1 MASTASSPPALR
13 AVRTLVA
20 RGGGTHYLQQRPR
33 RLAEA
38 VAWLL
43 RIPSRRSL
51 KGRCEQHAHAP
62 PIGCT
67 GLGRCRATMAMRGLT
82 VFISDL
88 RNCST
93 KEQEEKRVEKEMAHI
108 RSKFRSDSNMNGY
121 NRKKY
126 VWKILYMYMLGYEVD
141 FGHMEAVK
149 LISSQRYSEKSVGYA
164 WCALMLRE
172 GDALLRL
179 FINSIRVDLISRNDN
194 AACLA
199 LNAICNVG
207 GEEFAET
214 LSSNVIELLTNNF
227 TKTYVR
233 KKAALT
239 TLRLYRKSN
248 DILRAEEWADKILQ
262 LFDEKNIG
270 LLTSVTSLV
279 LGILAVDST
288 GWEGA
293 SNKAARTLTRLV
305 LNKDYSNDYLYYGIP
320 TPWLQIKLLRV
331 LQHFPP
337 PAEHA
342 LKLRVSEVLQKIISG
357 TEVTKN
363 VNKNNA
369 THAVLFEA
377 INLSIHLGSHGQTLQ
392 QCINLLGRFISIRE
406 ANIRYLGLETMA
418 RLSEVQPETLEGLKK
433 HHSTILFSLKD
444 PDISIRRRA
453 LDLVYAMCDMASV
466 KETVS
471 ELLVYLAVADAG
483 IKEELVL
490 KIAILSERFA
500 SDYAWYVDVIIQLI
514 KSAGDYVADE
524 IWYRVV
530 QIVTNQGDD
539 LQKHATEAAWRSFN
553 EEPYPHKTLVK
564 VTGYILGEFGHMI
577 SDRPGSRPAQ
587 QLQALH
593 RHYTS
598 SEPEVRALLLNTY
611 IKLAHTYSEV
621 APQVAE
627 IMEHYSAA
635 MDQEVQ
641 QRAAE
646 YISLSAPGMAE
657 IKGTVLEMM
666 PHFTERESIVHKTL
680 TSKSQQ
686 EGAAV
691 PPPRADAR
699 TAPDTPA
706 TAPARTAPAPDLLGG
721 LDEPSPPAASSAAD
735 LLGGLDLGGVPE
747 PPTARSSAAP
757 DLLGLLEAVESP
769 TLAAGVDLLGG
780 MGRGGGA
787 VASTVAVGAPT
798 PLWIALCMRNHGV
811 LFEDATVQIGVKMEF
826 QGHQGRLGLFFGN
839 KTQAP
844 LMCAPALHRARGAPA
859 PSARVV
865 PAALLPPRIQ
875 GGPATT

>member
-1 MASTASSPPALR
+1 
-13 AVRTLVA
+13 V
-20 RGGGTHYLQQRPR
+20 
-33 RLAEA
+33 
-38 VAWLL
+38 
-43 RIPSRRSL
+43 L
-51 KGRCEQHAHAP
+51 K
-62 PIGCT
+62 
-67 GLGRCRATMAMRGLT
+67 
-82 VFISDL
+82 
-88 RNCST
+88 
-93 KEQEEKRVEKEMAHI
+93 
-108 RSKFRSDSNMNGY
+108 
-121 NRKKY
+121 
-126 VWKILYMYMLGYEVD
+126 
-141 FGHMEAVK
+141 
-149 LISSQRYSEKSVGYA
+149 
-164 WCALMLRE
+164 
-172 GDALLRL
+172 
-179 FINSIRVDLISRNDN
+179 
-194 AACLA
+194 
-199 LNAICNVG
+199 
-207 GEEFAET
+207 
-214 LSSNVIELLTNNF
+214 LLTNNI

-239 TLRLYRKSN
+239 TLRLFRKSS
-248 DILRAEEWADKILQ
+248 DILPAEQWADKILQ
-262 LFDEKNIG
+262 LLDEKNIG
-270 LLTSVTSLV
+270 VLTSVTSLV
-279 LGILAVDST
+279 LGILAVDPT

-293 SNKAARTLTRLV
+293 SHKAARTLTRLV

-342 LKLRVSEVLQKIISG
+342 LKVRVSEVLQKIISG

-418 RLSEVQPETLEGLKK
+418 RLSEVQPETLDGLKK
-433 HHSTILFSLKD
+433 HQSTILFSLKD

-453 LDLVYAMCDMASV
+453 LDLVYAMCDTSSV

-471 ELLVYLAVADAG
+471 ELLVYLAAADAG

-500 SDYAWYVDVIIQLI
+500 SDHAWYVDVVIQLI

-539 LQKHATEAAWRSFN
+539 LQKHATEAVWRSLT
-553 EEPYPHKTLVK
+553 EERYPHKTLVK

-577 SDRPGSRPAQ
+577 SDRPGSSPSQ

-593 RHYTS
+593 RHYTT

-611 IKLAHTYSEV
+611 VKLAHTYSEV
-621 APQVAE
+621 APQVGE
-627 IMEHYSAA
+627 IMQQHSAA

-666 PHFTERESIVHKTL
+666 PHFTERESIVQKTL
-680 TSKSQQ
+680 TSKNQL
-686 EGAAV
+686 EGGAAPTSRADTRSAPE
-691 PPPRADAR
+691 PPPAAPTRA
-699 TAPDTPA
+699 
-706 TAPARTAPAPDLLGG
+706 APAPDLLGG
-721 LDEPSPPAASSAAD
+721 LDEPSPPVTTSAAD
-735 LLGGLDLGGVPE
+735 LLAGLDLGGAPS
-747 PPTARSSAAP
+747 PPSASRSAAA
-757 DLLGLLEAVESP
+757 DLLDLMGGNGSP
-769 TLAAGVDLLGG
+769 APQAAGVDLLGG
-780 MGRGGGA
+780 MGVGGGA
-787 VASTVAVGAPT
+787 AASTAAAGAPT
-798 PLWIALCMRNHGV
+798 PQWIALCMRNDGV
-811 LFEDATVQIGVKMEF
+811 LFEDATVQIGVKMDF

-844 LMCAPALHRARGAPA
+844 LMCGPAPHRARGAPDAGAHSSSSSSGHA
-859 PSARVV
+859 PRSAPPILQAAPLTPHPTPPAQESGDGPLTMPAASHAGLSARADARAA
-865 PAALLPPRIQ
+865 PAAAADLHDRVFAGLRRAAAALRPLHVGRSAGPAGDAPAGPALQVFRAAQRQRARLFPAMADTGGQGGAEDLQAEDITAAAGGGGTGGG
-875 GGPATT
+875 GGPALSRVGWRGPQHGQLCGCRLDRHQGPRAAAERRGVGAHAAGD